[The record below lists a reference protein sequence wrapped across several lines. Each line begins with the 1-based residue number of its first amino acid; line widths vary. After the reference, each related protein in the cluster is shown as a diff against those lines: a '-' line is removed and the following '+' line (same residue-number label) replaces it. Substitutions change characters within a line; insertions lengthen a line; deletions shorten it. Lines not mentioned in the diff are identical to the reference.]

1 MRVGVGG
8 RGCNLLGFQA
18 SPWAPMSWL
27 HPQAPTFSTSTA
39 PSFNQPDPGQSLLF
53 SSQLWQQA
61 WRWQCAWVPHMAPS
75 GLWTLRVQLG
85 VGRGRRNSPTLSC
98 RHIHR
103 RKPIYRFSLRA
114 KGRTSCKKH
123 GWEELCWQKGVGGL
137 LSWDTKSLMTLS

>member
-1 MRVGVGG
+1 MGWGAGGAICLGSRPHPGLPCPGSTPRLQPSQPALPSALISRILVRV
-8 RGCNLLGFQA
+8 
-18 SPWAPMSWL
+18 
-27 HPQAPTFSTSTA
+27 
-39 PSFNQPDPGQSLLF
+39 LLF

-61 WRWQCAWVPHMAPS
+61 WRWQCAWVPHMAPN